1 MATPFNEQPSRSARI
16 TTGVPGLDQI
26 LNGGLIP
33 GGIYAVTGEPGAG
46 KTILGNQVCFHR
58 VAQGERVVYVTLL
71 SETHT
76 RMFVHLQSLR
86 FFDSEP
92 IGDAIQ
98 YFSAYQV
105 FDQDGFGGLLSFL
118 REVIRDQRA
127 SLLVIDGLGS
137 VEVAASA
144 AVEHLAFK
152 RFINHVQAL
161 SEMSRCT
168 TLLLMHVR
176 EDPAGLNRTMV
187 DGVITLQTQLVEQRM
202 VREMQVPKFRGS
214 SHLTGRHFY
223 TIDADGV
230 SIYPRIEALYAKP
243 SRPFANRPGRLSTGV
258 EGLDTLLRGGLRANS
273 TTMIFGPTGSG
284 KTLLGLHFLAA
295 GARAGEPGLH
305 LGFYE
310 PQPELIE
317 KGEQVG
323 IDMRGL
329 LEGGALEL
337 IWQPPVEQLI
347 DEVAQRLLA
356 AVERRGVRRLVLDGF
371 DAFKAQAIYPERLSR
386 FMSALLNEL
395 SARDVTT
402 LFATELRDIVNPI
415 VSINVDGISALVDNM
430 IFIRQVEVGA
440 RLSRLIS
447 IMKTRAS
454 HYDPTIR
461 SFRIS
466 DAGISIGPA
475 IDTIGDAPLSASQA
489 PPDAGAERTQ
499 ASQAHEDDLGD

>member
-1 MATPFNEQPSRSARI
+1 MATPYSEQPFRSERM

-46 KTILGNQVCFHR
+46 KTILGSQMCFHR

-86 FFDSEP
+86 FFDREL
-92 IGDAIQ
+92 IGDALQ

-105 FDQDGFGGLLSFL
+105 FDQEGFGGLLSFL

-187 DGVITLQTQLVEQRM
+187 DGVITLQTQQVGLRV
-202 VREMQVPKFRGS
+202 VREMAVPKFRGS
-214 SHLTGRHFY
+214 SHLMGRHFY
-223 TIDADGV
+223 TISDEGLV
-230 SIYPRIEALYAKP
+230 IYPRIEALYAHP
-243 SRPFANRPGRLSTGV
+243 SRVPASQPGRLGTGV
-258 EGLDTLLRGGLRANS
+258 AGLDVLLRGGLRANS

-284 KTLLGLHFLAA
+284 KTLFGLHFLVA

-323 IDMRGL
+323 LDMRGM
-329 LEGGALEL
+329 LESGALEL

-347 DEVAQRLLA
+347 DEVAQRLLD
-356 AVERRGVRRLVLDGF
+356 AVDRRGVRRLVLDGF
-371 DAFKAQAIYPERLSR
+371 EAFKAQAVYAERLSR

-395 SARDVTT
+395 SARQVTT
-402 LFATELRDIVNPI
+402 IFSTELRDLVNPI
-415 VSINVDGISALVDNM
+415 VSIDVDGISALVDNM
-430 IFIRQVEVGA
+430 IFIRQVESGA
-440 RLSRLIS
+440 RLARVIS

-454 HYDPTIR
+454 HHDPTIR
-461 SFRIS
+461 SFTIS
-466 DAGISIGPA
+466 DSGISIGAA
-475 IDTIGDAPLSASQA
+475 IDGTGEALSGST
-489 PPDAGAERTQ
+489 RTP
-499 ASQAHEDDLGD
+499 E

>member
-1 MATPFNEQPSRSARI
+1 MATPYSEQPARSERI

-46 KTILGNQVCFHR
+46 KTILGSQMCFHR

-86 FFDSEP
+86 FFDREL
-92 IGDAIQ
+92 IGDALQ

-105 FDQDGFGGLLSFL
+105 FDQEGFGGLLSFL

-187 DGVITLQTQLVEQRM
+187 DGVITLQTQLVGLRM
-202 VREMQVPKFRGS
+202 VREMHVPKFRGS
-214 SHLTGRHFY
+214 SHLMGRHFY
-223 TIDADGV
+223 NITDAGV
-230 SIYPRIEALYAKP
+230 VIYPRIEALYARP
-243 SRPFANRPGRLSTGV
+243 SRVSASQPGRLGTGV
-258 EGLDTLLRGGLRANS
+258 AGLDALLRGGLRANS

-284 KTLLGLHFLAA
+284 KTLFGLHFLAA
-295 GARAGEPGLH
+295 GAQAGEPGLH

-323 IDMRGL
+323 LNMRGM
-329 LEGGALEL
+329 LESGALEL

-347 DEVAQRLLA
+347 DEVAQRLLD
-356 AVERRGVRRLVLDGF
+356 AVDRRGVRRLILDGF
-371 DAFKAQAIYPERLSR
+371 EAFKAQAVYPERLSR

-395 SARDVTT
+395 SARQVTT
-402 LFATELRDIVNPI
+402 IFSTELRDLINPI
-415 VSINVDGISALVDNM
+415 VSIDVDGISALVDNM
-430 IFIRQVEVGA
+430 IFIRQVEIG
-440 RLSRLIS
+440 SRLARVIS

-454 HYDPTIR
+454 HHDPTIR
-461 SFRIS
+461 SFIIS
-466 DAGISIGPA
+466 DEGISIGA
-475 IDTIGDAPLSASQA
+475 ATDDTGEALSGST
-489 PPDAGAERTQ
+489 PTPE
-499 ASQAHEDDLGD
+499 

>member
-1 MATPFNEQPSRSARI
+1 MATPASEQPSHVERI

-33 GGIYAVTGEPGAG
+33 GGIYAVTGEPGSG

-58 VAQGERVVYVTLL
+58 VAQGERVVYITLL

-86 FFDSEP
+86 FFDGDK
-92 IGDAIQ
+92 IGDALQ

-105 FDQDGFGGLLSFL
+105 FDQEGFGGLLSFL

-137 VEVAASA
+137 VELAASA

-152 RFINHVQAL
+152 RFINQVQAL

-187 DGVITLQTQLVEQRM
+187 DGVITLQTQLVGLRM
-202 VREMQVPKFRGS
+202 VREMYVPKFRGS
-214 SHLTGRHFY
+214 SYLTGRHFY
-223 TIDADGV
+223 TITQAGV
-230 SIYPRIEALYAKP
+230 MIYPRIEALYAHP
-243 SRPFANRPGRLSTGV
+243 TPLASSQTGRLSTGI
-258 EGLDTLLRGGLRANS
+258 EGLDALLRGGLRANS
-273 TTMIFGPTGSG
+273 TTMFFGPTGSG
-284 KTLLGLHFLAA
+284 KTLFGLHFLAA
-295 GARAGEPGLH
+295 GARQGEPGLH

-310 PQPELIE
+310 QPTELIE

-323 IDMRGL
+323 LDVRGML
-329 LEGGALEL
+329 DSGALEL

-347 DEVAQRLLA
+347 DEVAQRLLE
-356 AVERRGVRRLVLDGF
+356 AVARRGVRRLVLDGF
-371 DAFKAQAIYPERLSR
+371 EAFKAQAIYPERLSR

-395 SARDVTT
+395 SARGVTT
-402 LFATELRDIVNPI
+402 IFSTELPDLVSPV
-415 VSINVDGISALVDNM
+415 VSIGVEGISALVDNM
-430 IFIRQVEVGA
+430 IFIRQVELG
-440 RLSRLIS
+440 SRLARMIS
-447 IMKTRAS
+447 IMKTRSS

-461 SFRIS
+461 SFTIS
-466 DAGISIGPA
+466 DGGIAIGAA
-475 IDTIGDAPLSASQA
+475 IGGSGDALSGSAHV
-489 PPDAGAERTQ
+489 PPAKGADRTQ
-499 ASQAHEDDLGD
+499 AGDAHEDHLGG